1 MLSALEI
8 FSVCIFLFI
17 FIIYINAIM
26 GFHYFNSVKTCVLN
40 NILYLKSHIRLLCV
54 SPLNKMESS
63 KYHDEARLAIVSH
76 HTLSRHVRTGP
87 AGRIVI
93 K

>member
-1 MLSALEI
+1 
-8 FSVCIFLFI
+8 
-17 FIIYINAIM
+17 M

-40 NILYLKSHIRLLCV
+40 NILYLKSNIRLLCI

-63 KYHDEARLAIVSH
+63 KYHDEARLATVSH
-76 HTLSRHVRTGP
+76 HTLSRHIRTGP

-93 K
+93 KLNNSLL